1 MNNESSQSSQTR
13 INGIVVLFWILV
25 CYLILTYA
33 TVQQRI
39 VDSYEY
45 DIDVL
50 QNRLDSSTINYERSL
65 DDFRN
70 VLNEYQLELTEEKKV
85 NQDLQYQLENIQQE
99 LNNKIKEVKDL
110 NAENSKLKRTAST
123 VGVGSYSFNTGEMD
137 LFYRLVEAEA
147 GGESIEGRIAVAN
160 VILNRIRSPK
170 YPDTLKEVIYQQN
183 QFEVVTI
190 GTIDTKIPSEGT
202 KEAVRRAING
212 ENVVPK
218 DTVIFWAK
226 YVSQDHPIW
235 QHNTV
240 VATIGVHHFSR
251 GWE

>member
-1 MNNESSQSSQTR
+1 MNNENSQTR

-25 CYLILTYA
+25 CYLILTYT
-33 TVQQRI
+33 TVQQNI
-39 VDSYEY
+39 IDSYEY
-45 DIDVL
+45 DVDVL
-50 QNRLDSSTINYERSL
+50 HNRIDSSTINYERSL
-65 DDFRN
+65 DDYRN
-70 VLNEYQLELTEEKKV
+70 VINEYQLELEEEQKI
-85 NQDLQYQLENIQQE
+85 NQDLQRQLENIQQE

-110 NAENSKLKRTAST
+110 NTENAKLKRTAST
-123 VGVGSYSFNTGEMD
+123 GGVGSYSFNTREMD

-160 VILNRIRSPK
+160 VVLNRIRSPK

-183 QFEVVTI
+183 QFEVVSI

-212 ENVVPK
+212 EKVVPE

-226 YVSQDHPIW
+226 YLSQDHAIW
-235 QHNTV
+235 QHNKIVT
-240 VATIGVHHFSR
+240 TIGVHHFSR